1 MPSWKLADIRTF
13 FKNSFVAVLKA
24 ELLMRTK
31 VDKYLIHVL
40 YHYFLIV
47 LTIWISLR
55 TEATMAK
62 VEQNNKAI
70 TELEIYRSQMIYDL
84 TAAEKRSAVEKRLGE
99 MGSEVK
105 SAKKPATVLK

>member
-40 YHYFLIV
+40 YLFFLFV
-47 LTIWISLR
+47 LAIWISLR

-62 VEQNNKAI
+62 VEQNKKAI
-70 TELEIYRSQMIYDL
+70 KELEIYRSQMVYDL
-84 TAAEKRSAVEKRLGE
+84 TAAQKRSGVEKRLEE
-99 MGSEVK
+99 MGSQVK
-105 SAKKPATVLK
+105 PAEKPATVLK

>member
-1 MPSWKLADIRTF
+1 MPVWKLADIRTF

-40 YHYFLIV
+40 YLFFLFV
-47 LTIWISLR
+47 LAIWISLR

-62 VEQNNKAI
+62 VEQNKKAI
-70 TELEIYRSQMIYDL
+70 KELEIYRSQMVYDL
-84 TAAEKRSAVEKRLGE
+84 TAAQKRSEVEKRLEE
-99 MGSEVK
+99 MGSQVK
-105 SAKKPATVLK
+105 PAEKPATVLK